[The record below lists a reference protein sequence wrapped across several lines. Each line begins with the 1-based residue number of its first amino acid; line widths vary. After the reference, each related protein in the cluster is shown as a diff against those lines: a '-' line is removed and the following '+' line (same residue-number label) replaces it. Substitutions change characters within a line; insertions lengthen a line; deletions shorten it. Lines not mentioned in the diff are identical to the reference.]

1 VYRRFLLAALAVC
14 SLAACVRD
22 EPPLVPGEHLVVTSD
37 RDLPAPSGSDIVRAS
52 REYRIAPFDQL
63 KINVFG
69 VEELNQTI
77 RADAGGNIALPLAGT
92 VKGAGLTLDELAGQL
107 RTRLTRYIRAPQV
120 SVNLEET
127 SSQSVTVYGQVQQP
141 GQFPVLG
148 KMTLL
153 RAIALAK
160 GANDVANTREV
171 VVFRT
176 INGNNMAAL
185 YNLEAIRQG
194 TYPDPDIYGNDVIAV
209 ADSASRRLF
218 RDVLQASP
226 LLVTPIVVLLQRL

>member
-1 VYRRFLLAALAVC
+1 MNRRLVIAVASACFL
-14 SLAACVRD
+14 SACVRD
-22 EPPLVPGEHLVVTSD
+22 EAPLVPGTHLVVTDS
-37 RDLPAPSGSDIVRAS
+37 RDLPAPTGGDIVRAS

-92 VKGAGLTLDELAGQL
+92 IKSAGLTLDELATQL
-107 RTRLTRYIRAPQV
+107 RTRLARYIRTPQV

-127 SSQSVTVYGQVQQP
+127 STQSVTVYGQVQQP

-148 KMTLL
+148 KMTLM
-153 RAIALAK
+153 RAIALAR
-160 GANDVANTREV
+160 GANDVANTNEV
-171 VVFRT
+171 VIFRT
-176 INGNNMAAL
+176 INGRDMAAL
-185 YNLEAIRQG
+185 YDLEAIRRG

-209 ADSASRRLF
+209 GDSASRRLF

>member
-1 VYRRFLLAALAVC
+1 MNLRFTIAAAAV
-14 SLAACVRD
+14 SFLPACAGD
-22 EPPLVPGEHLVVTSD
+22 QPALTPGAHLVVTND
-37 RDLPAPSGSDIVRAS
+37 RDLPAPSGADVAQSS

-69 VEELNQTI
+69 INELNQTI
-77 RADAGGNIALPLAGT
+77 RADAAGNVSLPLAGT
-92 VKGAGLTLDELAGQL
+92 INGAGLTLDEFTGRL
-107 RTRLTRYIRAPQV
+107 RSRLSRYVRAPQV

-127 SSQSVTVYGQVQQP
+127 TSQSVTVYGQVQQP
-141 GQFPVLG
+141 GQFPIVG

-153 RAIALAK
+153 RAVALAR
-160 GANDVANTREV
+160 GATDVANLQEV

-176 INGNNMAAL
+176 VGGRDMAAL
-185 YNLEAIRQG
+185 YNLEAIRRG
-194 TYPDPDIYGNDVIAV
+194 TYRDPDIYTNDVIAV
-209 ADSASRRLF
+209 GDSASRRLF

>member
-1 VYRRFLLAALAVC
+1 MYRCFLVAVLAAF

-22 EPPLVPGEHLVVTSD
+22 DPPLVPGSHLLVTNE
-37 RDLPAPSGSDIVRAS
+37 RDLPAPSGADIARAS

-63 KINVFG
+63 KISVFG
-69 VEELNQTI
+69 VEELNQTV
-77 RADAGGNIALPLAGT
+77 RADAGGNVALPLAGT
-92 VKGAGLTLDELAGQL
+92 VKSAGLTLDELASQL

-127 SSQSVTVYGQVQQP
+127 SSQSVTVYGHVEQP

-153 RAIALAK
+153 RAVALAR
-160 GANDVANTREV
+160 GATDVANTNQV

-176 INGNNMAAL
+176 IGGRDMAAL
-185 YNLEAIRQG
+185 YDLEAIRRG

-209 ADSASRRLF
+209 GDSASRRLF